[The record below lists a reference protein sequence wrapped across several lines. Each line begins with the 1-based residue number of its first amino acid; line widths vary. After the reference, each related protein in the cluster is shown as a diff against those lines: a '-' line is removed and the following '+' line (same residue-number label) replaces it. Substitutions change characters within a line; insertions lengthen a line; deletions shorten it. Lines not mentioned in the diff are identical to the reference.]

1 MRIDIVFKMLN
12 TLPPELLI
20 KIAEYLD
27 SYSLKCLSEV
37 NSYLFRITE
46 PALCSS
52 HYFASRDFDTN
63 IDHFIGSK
71 RHYKHLSVL
80 ILSDSDEICG
90 KLEGFKGRSR
100 IESLKLGVH
109 NESFK
114 SVLSLLALL
123 KNVKEVFLDIKFQ
136 EISEECVNHMEPIT
150 NVKTLKLQGYSKEKF
165 PLCGLF
171 TSLRTL
177 EIHQVDSEND
187 YDIGGYNEDTLTSLI
202 ELNVTTLR
210 VLRLN
215 VFLANYSCSIP
226 ISCQLEEFQ
235 CNSFIDYAESYNV
248 DSLLMY
254 QSSLQKLRLKGIK
267 ISDVELIDLLLRN
280 YQLQELVLS
289 YCTIEK
295 DRDYHESIKEDKK
308 LENLDFVDLSYSRIH
323 KDCIERIWRTLEK
336 SIIIRTDNVV
346 LFRYF
351 EGRVQYLTI
360 DRTEP

>member
-1 MRIDIVFKMLN
+1 MLN

-20 KIAEYLD
+20 KITKYLD

-37 NSYLFRITE
+37 NSYFFSVTE

-63 IDHFIGSK
+63 IDHFISSK
-71 RHYKHLSVL
+71 RHYKQLSVL
-80 ILSDSDEICG
+80 ILSDSGEICA
-90 KLEGFKGRSR
+90 KLESFKGRSR
-100 IESLKLGVH
+100 IESLKLEVH
-109 NESFK
+109 NESFE
-114 SVLSLLALL
+114 SILSMLELL
-123 KNVKEVFLDIKFQ
+123 KNVKEVFLDVKFQ
-136 EISEECVNHMEPIT
+136 EISQECVNHMEPLT
-150 NVKTLKLQGYSKEKF
+150 NVKTLKLQGYSKQKL
-165 PLCGLF
+165 PVCNLF

-202 ELNVTTLR
+202 ELNATTLR

-254 QSSLQKLRLKGIK
+254 QSSLQKLKLKGIK

-280 YQLQELVLS
+280 YQLKELVLS

-295 DRDYHESIKEDKK
+295 DRDCCDNTKENKK
-308 LENLDFVDLSYSRIH
+308 LDNLIVVDLSYSRVH
-323 KDCIERIWRTLEK
+323 KDCIEKIWRTVEK

>member
-1 MRIDIVFKMLN
+1 MRSKVVLKMLN

-20 KIAEYLD
+20 KITKFLD
-27 SYSLKCLSEV
+27 SQSLKCLSEV
-37 NSYLFRITE
+37 NSYFFNITE
-46 PALCSS
+46 PALCDS

-63 IDHFIGSK
+63 IEHFIGSK
-71 RHYKHLSVL
+71 RHYKRLSVL
-80 ILSDSDEICG
+80 ILSDSDEICE
-90 KLEGFKGRSR
+90 KLDGFKGRSR
-100 IESLKLGVH
+100 IESLKLEVH

-114 SVLSLLALL
+114 SLPSLLQLL
-123 KNVKEVFLDIKFQ
+123 ENVKEVFLDIKFQ
-136 EISEECVNHMEPIT
+136 EISEECINYMEPL
-150 NVKTLKLQGYSKEKF
+150 NRVKTLKLQGYSKEKF

-171 TSLRTL
+171 NSLTTL

-202 ELNVTTLR
+202 ELNVSSLR
-210 VLRLN
+210 ALRLN

-248 DSLLMY
+248 DSMLMY

-267 ISDVELIDLLLRN
+267 ISDVELIDLLHRN
-280 YQLQELVLS
+280 YHLKELVLS

-295 DRDYHESIKEDKK
+295 DRDFSVSIKEDRK
-308 LENLDFVDLSYSRIH
+308 LENLDFADLSYSRIH
-323 KDCIERIWRTLEK
+323 KDCIERIWKTLEQ